1 MHTNSS
7 LIKPE
12 FTLDIIQ
19 LLPDHVA
26 NQIAAGEVI
35 QRPASAVKEMIEN
48 ALDAGGSE
56 IKLFVKDAGKTLLQV
71 VDNGCGMSETDVRMC
86 FERHATSKI
95 KSAGDLFKIQTM
107 GFRGEAMASIAA
119 IAHVEVNTK
128 LTSNELGTHLIIEGS
143 EIKTHEDC
151 ATANGTSIKVKNLF
165 YNVPARR
172 NFLKSDK
179 VEMRHITEEFTR
191 VSLANPNVKMQMFH
205 NNNEI
210 FHLPKS
216 NFRQRIVNIIGGK
229 KNENLVP
236 VAEKTTV
243 VEIDGF
249 VGKPEAAKRT
259 RGEQYFFVNGRF
271 IKSNYLN
278 HAVSK
283 AFEELIPHNYF
294 PSYFINLDIDPKLI
308 DINIH
313 PTKTEIKFE
322 DEQAIYAII
331 RACVKRSLGAY
342 NIAPTLDFSQELSFD
357 LGYKQDKQTTIKEPT
372 IKVDSSYNPFEN
384 KSENHAKQTEVKAE
398 EKWETPSFEEDFVP
412 EVENT
417 DLQQIGNHFIAVPN
431 ENGLLLIHQRRAH
444 KRILFEYFTKVLNSN
459 KGQSQQLLFPKEIE
473 LNKSEI
479 GIITDMTDEL
489 NKVGF
494 NFEVKENHIS
504 INGIPPECQE
514 ENLQFV
520 IEDLIEQHKN
530 SEDLLTEQQNTLA
543 VSLASSLAINE
554 VKKLSSEEMIGLKN
568 ELLKCETPSVCPSG
582 KRTMINLKTADLEK
596 YF

>member
-1 MHTNSS
+1 LHTNSS

-35 QRPASAVKEMIEN
+35 QRPASAVKEMLEN

-95 KSAGDLFKIQTM
+95 KSADDLFEIQTM

-191 VSLANPNVKMQMFH
+191 VSLANPEIKMQFFH

-210 FHLPKS
+210 FHLSKG

-229 KNENLVP
+229 KNETLVP
-236 VAEKTTV
+236 IEEETTV
-243 VEIDGF
+243 VSIDGF
-249 VGKPEAAKRT
+249 IGKPESAKRT

-271 IKSNYLN
+271 IKNHYLH

-283 AFEELIPHNYF
+283 AFEDLIPSNYF
-294 PSYFINLDIDPKLI
+294 PSYFINLQIDPKLI

-322 DEQAIYAII
+322 DEQAIYAIM
-331 RACVKRSLGAY
+331 RACVKRSLGKY

-357 LGYKQDKQTTIKEPT
+357 ISPSISKKTTIKEPT

-384 KSENHAKQTEVKAE
+384 KSENNAKQTEVKSE

-479 GIITDMTDEL
+479 GIINDMTDEL

-494 NFEVKENHIS
+494 NFEVKGNHIS

-514 ENLQFV
+514 GNLQFV

-582 KRTMINLKTADLEK
+582 KRTMINIKTADLEK

>member
-1 MHTNSS
+1 
-7 LIKPE
+7 
-12 FTLDIIQ
+12 LDIIQ

-35 QRPASAVKEMIEN
+35 QRPASAVKEMLEN

-56 IKLFVKDAGKTLLQV
+56 IKLYIKDAGKTLLQV

-95 KSAGDLFKIQTM
+95 KSADDLFAIQTM

-128 LTSNELGTHLIIEGS
+128 LTEKELGSHLIIEGS
-143 EIKTHEDC
+143 EIKTHKDC

-172 NFLKSDK
+172 NFLKSDT

-191 VSLANPNVKMQMFH
+191 VALANPGIKMQLFH
-205 NNNEI
+205 NNNEV
-210 FHLPKS
+210 FHLSKG

-229 KNENLVP
+229 KNETLVP
-236 VAEKTTV
+236 IEEETSV
-243 VEIDGF
+243 VNIDGF
-249 VGKPEAAKRT
+249 IGKPESAKRT

-271 IKSNYLN
+271 IKNHYLH

-283 AFEELIPHNYF
+283 AFEDLIPSNYF
-294 PSYFINLDIDPKLI
+294 PSFFINLKIDPKLI

-331 RACVKRSLGAY
+331 RSCVKRSLGQY

-357 LGYKQDKQTTIKEPT
+357 ISPSIRKTAILKEPQ
-372 IKVDSSYNPFEN
+372 IKVDTTYNPFGETGNFNPTKQYIPQETQVETRQLDTHFEIEN
-384 KSENHAKQTEVKAE
+384 NNSEVM
-398 EKWETPSFEEDFVP
+398 
-412 EVENT
+412 
-417 DLQQIGNHFIAVPN
+417 QIGNKYIAFPTAQ
-431 ENGLLLIHQRRAH
+431 GMILLHQSRAH
-444 KRILFEYFTKVLNSN
+444 KRILFEYFSAVLANN
-459 KGQSQQLLFPKEIE
+459 KGQSQQLLFPKEIH
-473 LNKSEI
+473 LNKQDIAVINHLKS
-479 GIITDMTDEL
+479 DL
-489 NKVGF
+489 LAVGF
-494 NFEVKENHIS
+494 SFEIQENDS
-504 INGIPPECQE
+504 IAILGIPPECQE

-520 IEDLIEQHKN
+520 IENLIEQHKN
-530 SEDLLTEQQNTLA
+530 NEQLQTAQNNGLA
-543 VSLASSLAINE
+543 ISLAQSLAINE
-554 VKKLSSEEMIGLKN
+554 QKKLSKEEMLALKT
-568 ELLKCETPSVCPSG
+568 ELLKCKTPSVCPLG
-582 KRTMINLKTADLEK
+582 KVTLINLQTADIKK
-596 YF
+596 YFQHVPTIKF

>member
-1 MHTNSS
+1 MHTNLS
-7 LIKPE
+7 LIKPD

-35 QRPASAVKEMIEN
+35 QRPASAVKEMLEN

-71 VDNGCGMSETDVRMC
+71 VDNGCGMSKTDVKMC

-95 KSAGDLFKIQTM
+95 KSANDLFEIQTM

-119 IAHVEVNTK
+119 IAHVEVKTK
-128 LTSNELGTHLIIEGS
+128 LTSNEIGTHLIIEGS
-143 EIKTHEDC
+143 KIKKHEDC
-151 ATANGTSIKVKNLF
+151 GTANGTSIKVKNLF

-179 VEMRHITEEFTR
+179 VELRHITEEFTR
-191 VSLANPNVKMQMFH
+191 VALANPQVKMQLFH
-205 NNNEI
+205 NNTEV

-216 NFRQRIVNIIGGK
+216 NFRKRIVNIIGGK
-229 KNENLVP
+229 KNKNLVP
-236 VAEKTTV
+236 IEEETTV
-243 VEIDGF
+243 VKIDGF

-283 AFEELIPHNYF
+283 AFTELIPHNYF
-294 PSYFINLDIDPKLI
+294 PSYFINLYIDPKLI

-322 DEQAIYAII
+322 DEQVIYAII
-331 RACVKRSLGAY
+331 RSCVKRSLGAY
-342 NIAPTLDFSQELSFD
+342 NIAPTLDFSQEISFNI
-357 LGYKQDKQTTIKEPT
+357 GYKQDKKTIIKEPT

-384 KSENHAKQTEVKAE
+384 KSEKQPKQTDVKAL
-398 EKWETPSFEEDFVP
+398 EKWKTPPFEEDFVP

-417 DLQQIGNHFIAVPN
+417 DFQQIGNHFIAVPN

-479 GIITDMTDEL
+479 EIISNMTDEL
-489 NKVGF
+489 KKVGF
-494 NFEVKENHIS
+494 NFEVKKNYMS

-520 IEDLIEQHKN
+520 IENLIEQHKN
-530 SEDLLTEQQNTLA
+530 LEDLLTEQQNTLA
-543 VSLASSLAINE
+543 ISLASSLAINE

-568 ELLKCETPSVCPSG
+568 ELLKCDTPSVCPSG
-582 KRTMINLKTADLEK
+582 KLTMINLKTADLKK

>member
-7 LIKPE
+7 LIKTD

-35 QRPASAVKEMIEN
+35 QRPASAVKEMLEN

-95 KSAGDLFKIQTM
+95 KSADDLFEIQTM

-128 LTSNELGTHLIIEGS
+128 LTSKEFGTHLIIEGS
-143 EIKTHEDC
+143 EIKTHDDC

-210 FHLPKS
+210 FHLPII

-236 VAEKTTV
+236 IEEETTV
-243 VEIDGF
+243 VKIDGF
-249 VGKPEAAKRT
+249 VGKPESAKRT

-313 PTKTEIKFE
+313 PTKTEVKFE

-342 NIAPTLDFSQELSFD
+342 NIAPTLDFSQEISFD
-357 LGYKQDKQTTIKEPT
+357 LEDKQTTIKEPT

-384 KSENHAKQTEVKAE
+384 KSENQPKQTEGKAE
-398 EKWETPSFEEDFVP
+398 EEWETLSFEENFVP
-412 EVENT
+412 EFENT

-431 ENGLLLIHQRRAH
+431 SNGLLLIHQRRAH

-459 KGQSQQLLFPKEIE
+459 KGQSQQLLFSKEIE

-479 GIITDMTDEL
+479 EIITYMTDEL
-489 NKVGF
+489 KKVGF

-504 INGIPPECQE
+504 ISGIPPECQE

-520 IEDLIEQHKN
+520 IENLIEQHKN

-543 VSLASSLAINE
+543 VSLATSLAINE
-554 VKKLSSEEMIGLKN
+554 VKKLRSEEMIGLKN
-568 ELLKCETPSVCPSG
+568 ELLKCDIPSVCPIG
-582 KRTMINLKTADLEK
+582 RRTMINLKTADLEK

>member
-1 MHTNSS
+1 M
-7 LIKPE
+7 E
-12 FTLDIIQ
+12 
-19 LLPDHVA
+19 
-26 NQIAAGEVI
+26 
-35 QRPASAVKEMIEN
+35 
-48 ALDAGGSE
+48 
-56 IKLFVKDAGKTLLQV
+56 
-71 VDNGCGMSETDVRMC
+71 
-86 FERHATSKI
+86 
-95 KSAGDLFKIQTM
+95 
-107 GFRGEAMASIAA
+107 
-119 IAHVEVNTK
+119 
-128 LTSNELGTHLIIEGS
+128 HL
-143 EIKTHEDC
+143 
-151 ATANGTSIKVKNLF
+151 
-165 YNVPARR
+165 
-172 NFLKSDK
+172 
-179 VEMRHITEEFTR
+179 TEEFTR
-191 VSLANPNVKMQMFH
+191 LSLANPNVKMQFFH

-210 FHLPKS
+210 FHLPIS

-236 VAEKTTV
+236 VEEETTV
-243 VEIDGF
+243 VKIDGF

-322 DEQAIYAII
+322 DEQAIYAIT

-384 KSENHAKQTEVKAE
+384 KSESKQKKTVVKAE
-398 EKWETPSFEEDFVP
+398 EKRETPAFNEDFVP

-431 ENGLLLIHQRRAH
+431 KNGLLLIHQRRGH

-479 GIITDMTDEL
+479 RIITDMTDEL
-489 NKVGF
+489 KKVGF
-494 NFEVKENHIS
+494 DFEVKENYMS

-520 IEDLIEQHKN
+520 IENLIEQYKN
-530 SEDLLTEQQNTLA
+530 SEDLLTEQQNSLA
-543 VSLASSLAINE
+543 VSLATSLAINE
-554 VKKLSSEEMIGLKN
+554 VKKLSSEEMIRLKN

>member
-1 MHTNSS
+1 LRTNSL
-7 LIKPE
+7 LIKPDL
-12 FTLDIIQ
+12 TLDIIQ

-35 QRPASAVKEMIEN
+35 QRPASAVKEMLEN
-48 ALDAGGSE
+48 ALDAGVSE
-56 IKLFVKDAGKTLLQV
+56 IKLFIKDAGKTLLQV
-71 VDNGCGMSETDVRMC
+71 VDNGCGMSETDVKMC

-95 KSAGDLFKIQTM
+95 KSADDLFEIQTM

-210 FHLPKS
+210 FHLPIS

-229 KNENLVP
+229 KNEKLVP
-236 VAEKTTV
+236 IKEETTV
-243 VEIDGF
+243 VKINGF

-278 HAVSK
+278 HAISK

-294 PSYFINLDIDPKLI
+294 PSYFINLDIDTKLI

-342 NIAPTLDFSQELSFD
+342 NIAPTIDFSQELSFD
-357 LGYKQDKQTTIKEPT
+357 LGYKQSKKATIKEPT
-372 IKVDSSYNPFEN
+372 IKVDLSYNPFKN
-384 KSENHAKQTEVKAE
+384 KIGNQSIQTE
-398 EKWETPSFEEDFVP
+398 EKWGNPSLDEDFVL
-412 EVENT
+412 EDKNT
-417 DLQQIGNHFIAVPN
+417 DFQQIGNHFIAVPN
-431 ENGLLLIHQRRAH
+431 ENGLLLIDQRRAH

-479 GIITDMTDEL
+479 GIIIDMTDEL

-520 IEDLIEQHKN
+520 IEVLIEQHKN
-530 SEDLLTEQQNTLA
+530 SEDLLTEQQNNLA
-543 VSLASSLAINE
+543 VSLANSLAINE
-554 VKKLSSEEMIGLKN
+554 VKKLSSEEMIRLKN
-568 ELLKCETPSVCPSG
+568 ELLKCESPSVCPKG
-582 KRTMINLKTADLEK
+582 KRTMINIKTTDLEK

>member
-1 MHTNSS
+1 M
-7 LIKPE
+7 
-12 FTLDIIQ
+12 DIIQ

-35 QRPASAVKEMIEN
+35 QRPASAVKEMLEN

-56 IKLFVKDAGKTLLQV
+56 IKLYIKDAGKTLLQV

-95 KSAGDLFKIQTM
+95 KSADDLFAIQTM

-128 LTSNELGTHLIIEGS
+128 LTEKELGSHLIIEGS

-172 NFLKSDK
+172 NFLKSDT

-191 VSLANPNVKMQMFH
+191 VALANPGIKMQLFH
-205 NNNEI
+205 NNNEV
-210 FHLPKS
+210 FHLSKG

-229 KNENLVP
+229 KNETLVP
-236 VAEKTTV
+236 IEEETSV
-243 VEIDGF
+243 VNIDGF
-249 VGKPEAAKRT
+249 IGKPESAKRT

-271 IKSNYLN
+271 IKNHYLH

-283 AFEELIPHNYF
+283 AFEDLIPSNYF
-294 PSYFINLDIDPKLI
+294 PSFFINLKIDPKLI

-331 RACVKRSLGAY
+331 RSCVKRSLGQY

-357 LGYKQDKQTTIKEPT
+357 ISPSIRKTAILKEPQ
-372 IKVDSSYNPFEN
+372 IKVDTTYNPFGETGNFNPTKQYIPQETQVETRQLDTHFEIEN
-384 KSENHAKQTEVKAE
+384 NNSEVM
-398 EKWETPSFEEDFVP
+398 
-412 EVENT
+412 
-417 DLQQIGNHFIAVPN
+417 QIGNKYIAFPTAQ
-431 ENGLLLIHQRRAH
+431 GMILLHQSRAH
-444 KRILFEYFTKVLNSN
+444 KRILFEYFSAVLANN
-459 KGQSQQLLFPKEIE
+459 KGQSQQLLFPKEIH
-473 LNKSEI
+473 LNKQDIAVINHLKS
-479 GIITDMTDEL
+479 DL
-489 NKVGF
+489 LAVGF
-494 NFEVKENHIS
+494 SFEIQENDS
-504 INGIPPECQE
+504 IAILGIPPECQE

-520 IEDLIEQHKN
+520 IENLIEQHKN
-530 SEDLLTEQQNTLA
+530 NEQLQTAQNNGLA
-543 VSLASSLAINE
+543 ISLAQSLAINE
-554 VKKLSSEEMIGLKN
+554 QKKLSKEEMLALKT
-568 ELLKCETPSVCPSG
+568 ELLKCKTPSVCPLG
-582 KRTMINLKTADLEK
+582 KVTLINLQTADIKK
-596 YF
+596 YFQHVPTIKF